1 MKILIIL
8 IYIIIKLIT
17 EIKSLTCT
25 NSGVNLTLDPSNIY
39 AIGIELNTGFC
50 LQENEKKT
58 NGAQNCASTYCI
70 LN

>member
-8 IYIIIKLIT
+8 IYIIIELIS
-17 EIKSLTCT
+17 EINSLTCT
-25 NSGVNLTLDPSNIY
+25 NSGVNLILDPTNIN
-39 AIGIELNTGFC
+39 AIGIELNTGYC
-50 LQENEKKT
+50 LKENEKKT